1 MASTRH
7 TGDEE
12 KSAFASTSFV
22 LSALFLVGV
31 VVAAVI
37 LAATGPTRGT
47 AAPPPPAANPAAP
60 PALTL
65 SPIPAATASA
75 SAGPPPPVAAASAAT
90 PARAAPGT
98 GSSVC
103 GLPPGAQVV
112 PASAP
117 AGSWQIIA
125 GIAVPLSP
133 VFGPAR
139 LVGGIGSCYAHNP
152 AGALF
157 AMMDTLALTQAPSD
171 QIPAVAVVTGRG
183 SRSGQYLQALAAAKA
198 QDGAAT
204 GPQMPSDP
212 STTPKVTLLGFRF
225 VDYTPGRAAIA
236 VAVGVGDPSMSGSY
250 QPAMLT
256 AVVTWEGGDWKFV
269 YSDQTGATAAPIIS
283 TQQYTA
289 WAA

>member
-1 MASTRH
+1 MASTRD
-7 TGDEE
+7 TGEEE
-12 KSAFASTSFV
+12 KSAFASTSFL

-31 VVAAVI
+31 VAAVVI
-37 LAATGPTRGT
+37 LAATGPARGT
-47 AAPPPPAANPAAP
+47 AAAPPPAAIPAALPSLP
-60 PALTL
+60 PSPTR
-65 SPIPAATASA
+65 SPIPAVT
-75 SAGPPPPVAAASAAT
+75 AGPSTGAQLPPGAGTATGSAA
-90 PARAAPGT
+90 
-98 GSSVC
+98 SVC
-103 GLPPGAQVV
+103 GLSPGAQVV

-117 AGSWQIIA
+117 AGSWQIVA

-152 AGALF
+152 TGALF
-157 AMMDTLALTQAPSD
+157 AMMDTLALTQVPSD

-183 SRSGQYLQALAAAKA
+183 SRSGQYLHALAAAKA
-198 QDGAAT
+198 QDGAGT
-204 GPQMPSDP
+204 GSQMPSDP